1 MEPDWFVFILA
12 VGLLASV
19 GLVAGAFA
27 VRAYRRRRHRE
38 GLARR
43 TDDVVRGELEGD
55 DIREHGADHERPDQ
69 PPRDEEAEPERPLR
83 PGPDNL
89 RRFR

>member
-1 MEPDWFVFILA
+1 MDPDFVVFVLLVAALA
-12 VGLLASV
+12 GI
-19 GLVAGAFA
+19 GLVAAAFT

-55 DIREHGADHERPDQ
+55 DIRERAADHDRPDQ
-69 PPRDEEAEPERPLR
+69 PPRDDEAEPDRPLR
-83 PGPDNL
+83 PGADNL
-89 RRFR
+89 RRFN

>member
-1 MEPDWFVFILA
+1 MEPDWFVFILVVA
-12 VGLLASV
+12 LLASA

-27 VRAYRRRRHRE
+27 VRAYRHRRHRE

-55 DIREHGADHERPDQ
+55 DVRERAADHDRPGQ
-69 PPRDEEAEPERPLR
+69 PPRDDEAEPDRPLR

-89 RRFR
+89 RRFK

>member
-1 MEPDWFVFILA
+1 MEPDWFVFIVLVA
-12 VGLLASV
+12 LLASV

-27 VRAYRRRRHRE
+27 VRAYRHRRHRE
-38 GLARR
+38 RLGRR

-55 DIREHGADHERPDQ
+55 DVREHGADHERPDQ
-69 PPRDEEAEPERPLR
+69 PPRGDEAVPGRPLR

-89 RRFR
+89 RRFK